1 MDYAC
6 NWRGGGRGG
15 CRRLAERWRGAP
27 ALGCDRSS
35 AAIARGAGRTAA
47 SPCRALPRLGRVAA
61 LGSLIPRR
69 GFPGRGDRDGGGSP
83 PDVCEGAAGGAGDIA
98 RQGVG
103 IRSPGSA
110 IWPGPTVGSV
120 PGCPVPA
127 RARTYRGRVAPAGA
141 LRYCSGAPACGA
153 FRRGGRAVE
162 GARLESVYGGNS
174 IAGSNPAPS
183 VPDLSTDNCRTPK
196 SSRNPGFTSYLLST
210 ILEAS
215 TAAIHVSP
223 SGRTMDRRVS
233 TTAGI

>member
-69 GFPGRGDRDGGGSP
+69 RLPGRGDWDGGGSP
-83 PDVCEGAAGGAGDIA
+83 PDVCEGCPGGAGDTA
-98 RQGVG
+98 RRQNP
-103 IRSPGSA
+103 SGSA

-120 PGCPVPA
+120 PDCPVPT
-127 RARTYRGRVAPAGA
+127 RARTHRGRVAPAGA
-141 LRYCSGAPACGA
+141 LRYCSGAPPAGHSGGVAERLKAHAWRACMGA
-153 FRRGGRAVE
+153 TPSRVRIPLPPPTPWPPAFTRE
-162 GARLESVYGGNS
+162 HTSPENS
-174 IAGSNPAPS
+174 W
-183 VPDLSTDNCRTPK
+183 VTR
-196 SSRNPGFTSYLLST
+196 
-210 ILEAS
+210 
-215 TAAIHVSP
+215 
-223 SGRTMDRRVS
+223 
-233 TTAGI
+233 